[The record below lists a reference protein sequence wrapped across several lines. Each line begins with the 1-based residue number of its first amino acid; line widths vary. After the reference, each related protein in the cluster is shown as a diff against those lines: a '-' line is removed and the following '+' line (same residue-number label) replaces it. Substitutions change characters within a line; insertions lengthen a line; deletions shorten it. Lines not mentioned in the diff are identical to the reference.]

1 MGVFLA
7 PELPHPHPNPPL
19 EGEGVF
25 QRKIDANQ
33 DSLLAQRSSSATL
46 IAAMLPALRTSPSLA
61 YTYLR
66 LRWFITNGSKLQAA
80 LSRNAN

>member
-1 MGVFLA
+1 MQSWSFAARRLGGPQAGAWEPERANQIKLSSYLLLAPSPFKGEVRRGMGVFLA

-33 DSLLAQRSSSATL
+33 VT
-46 IAAMLPALRTSPSLA
+46 
-61 YTYLR
+61 
-66 LRWFITNGSKLQAA
+66 
-80 LSRNAN
+80 